1 MEGHAVYVYGSTVG
15 VNGPGQIE
23 AGALQRQV
31 IVGQVGVRFTV
42 YQSIRIAKGRGMG
55 EAAGGVSADH
65 TVHGRNQ
72 NAGQG
77 DGVAVYQRI
86 ERVVRGKG
94 PTEGLAMI
102 RLSMAVVIGPGG
114 AGAVSGVG
122 NGVVPDGAVVVL
134 GASQG
139 IPGVSILG
147 NPDLTGLGKALASIG
162 VAIHIEVNAVLVGR
176 IIGNA
181 ILEVEGGVA
190 AEAAQ
195 GLEGAAEHT
204 LRGEAVGT
212 AVGVLAVDGQVIHN
226 LVRAVLDPLGSGE
239 GVFTDQAAIGV
250 GDGNGLI
257 AGSQL

>member
-1 MEGHAVYVYGSTVG
+1 MEAHAVYVYGG
-15 VNGPGQIE
+15 AFGIHRPGQVE

-55 EAAGGVSADH
+55 KAAGGIATDH
-65 TVHGRNQ
+65 AIHSGNQ

-195 GLEGAAEHT
+195 GLEGAAEHI
-204 LRGEAVGT
+204 LRGEAVA